1 MSFTPVGI
9 QILTENCKQTAAQ
22 NVNKQNC
29 KQTAGNYLIWSMFAV
44 AKGPSSILHPDQGF
58 QLGIGGDQDT
68 TPVQNCKQTADLF
81 INKNVNKLSIYLRQL
96 VLILVVSCPSLHRL
110 TEK

>member
-1 MSFTPVGI
+1 
-9 QILTENCKQTAAQ
+9 
-22 NVNKQNC
+22 
-29 KQTAGNYLIWSMFAV
+29 MFAV
-44 AKGPSSILHPDQGF
+44 AKGPSSMLHPDQGF

-68 TPVQNCKQTADLF
+68 TPTKIVNKQLIDLF

-96 VLILVVSCPSLHRL
+96 VLILAVSCPSLHRL

>member
-1 MSFTPVGI
+1 
-9 QILTENCKQTAAQ
+9 
-22 NVNKQNC
+22 
-29 KQTAGNYLIWSMFAV
+29 MFAV

-68 TPVQNCKQTADLF
+68 TPVQTADLF

-96 VLILVVSCPSLHRL
+96 ILILVVSCPSSHRL
-110 TEK
+110 REK